1 MHRTAEGDALPLVPA
16 AARPNRIPQSFEA
29 NGGFVPTTRRK
40 LFQYAGLTTGALAA
54 GPLSAASAPAE
65 PDPGALL
72 AVFAKRQT
80 VRRYKS
86 DPVPDEHL
94 RQILDA
100 ARRGPTCMNQ
110 QPWRFLVIRD
120 KAKIEAMKKRTLS
133 DLEKRFVEYAAQ
145 NKDAGADLE
154 QKKKAATTFTEG
166 YFTAPVYVVVLVD
179 SESPCSGY
187 ALKHDG
193 PIAAG
198 YLMIAARA
206 FGYGTAYLTDGIPD
220 EVTREVLAIPERYQR
235 ICITPIGVPAA
246 WPKPVLK
253 RKLEELVAYETLE
266 GNEPNK
272 PIPYN
277 P

>member
-1 MHRTAEGDALPLVPA
+1 M
-16 AARPNRIPQSFEA
+16 
-29 NGGFVPTTRRK
+29 PTTRRK
-40 LFQYAGLTTGALAA
+40 LFQYAGIATGAIAVT
-54 GPLSAASAPAE
+54 PLSAASPQAE

-80 VRRYKS
+80 VRRYKP
-86 DPVPDEHL
+86 DPVPEEHL

-110 QPWRFLVIRD
+110 QPWKFLVIRD
-120 KAKIEAMKKRTLS
+120 KAKIEAMKKRTL
-133 DLEKRFVEYAAQ
+133 DLLAKRFEAYAAQ
-145 NKDAGADLE
+145 NKDAGAGLE
-154 QKKKAATTFTEG
+154 QKKKASITFTEG
-166 YFTAPVYVVVLVD
+166 YFTAPVYVAVLVD
-179 SESPCSGY
+179 TESSCSGY

-220 EVTREVLAIPERYQR
+220 EVTREVLAIPKRYER

-246 WPKPVLK
+246 WPKPVPK

-266 GNEPNK
+266 GVEPNK
-272 PIPYN
+272 AIPYN